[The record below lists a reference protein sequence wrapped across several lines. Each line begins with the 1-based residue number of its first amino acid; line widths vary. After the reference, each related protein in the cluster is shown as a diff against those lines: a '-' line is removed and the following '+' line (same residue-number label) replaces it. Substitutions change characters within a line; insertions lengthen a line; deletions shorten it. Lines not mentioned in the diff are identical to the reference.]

1 MDCFIYVK
9 YLKHV
14 LDMKVMIMAYN
25 HIKVKIIHESQ
36 DFLLI
41 FQNEP
46 TCIKSEEKVKI
57 FLKINEIN
65 IINDIFS

>member
-25 HIKVKIIHESQ
+25 HVKVKIIHESQ

>member
-14 LDMKVMIMAYN
+14 LDMKVIIMAYN

-36 DFLLI
+36 DFFLI

-46 TCIKSEEKVKI
+46 ACIKSEEKVKI
-57 FLKINEIN
+57 FFKINEIN

>member
-25 HIKVKIIHESQ
+25 HVKVKIIHESQ
-36 DFLLI
+36 DYL
-41 FQNEP
+41 
-46 TCIKSEEKVKI
+46 
-57 FLKINEIN
+57 
-65 IINDIFS
+65 

>member
-9 YLKHV
+9 YLKQV
-14 LDMKVMIMAYN
+14 LDMKVIIMAYN

>member
-1 MDCFIYVK
+1 
-9 YLKHV
+9 
-14 LDMKVMIMAYN
+14 MAYN

-36 DFLLI
+36 DFFLI

-46 TCIKSEEKVKI
+46 ACIKSEEKVKI
-57 FLKINEIN
+57 FFKINEIN